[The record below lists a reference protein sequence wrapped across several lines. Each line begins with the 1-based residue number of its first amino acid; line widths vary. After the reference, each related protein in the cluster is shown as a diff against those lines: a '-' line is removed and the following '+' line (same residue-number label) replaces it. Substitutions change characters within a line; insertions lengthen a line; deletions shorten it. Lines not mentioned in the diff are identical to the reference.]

1 MKISVIVPVYKV
13 EKYIE
18 KCIQSLLDQ
27 TYTNFEALIVNDGS
41 PDQSISIA
49 KKLVGN
55 DPRFIFLEKEN
66 GGLSSA
72 RNMGLDYA
80 TGDYIFFLDSDDFID
95 PNCFKECSNFIL
107 KSKSIDILLFGYIEV
122 QEDSYKK
129 IGSFMPDL
137 KGYYQKEDIFFIE
150 DTINYSVWNKL
161 YKKDVFKNLRFVE
174 GIIYEDKEISPELL
188 YQKSIAKLDKYLY
201 FYTIRKNS
209 IMRSYNQNSLNSFLY
224 IYDKYKKSSKTDSS
238 DYYYHKGYILYC
250 FYAEYMNI
258 IKYSP
263 HFGEDIENLKNNIE
277 LNKLSLKNIK
287 RYHGVISKPFLA
299 KVLFN
304 INPSLLKL
312 IYKMVKFLR

>member
-27 TYTNFEALIVNDGS
+27 SYTNFEALIVDDGS
-41 PDQSISIA
+41 PDQSIAIA
-49 KKLVGN
+49 KQLVGE
-55 DPRFIFLEKEN
+55 DPRFIFLEKGN

-80 TGDYIFFLDSDDFID
+80 TGDYIAFLDSDDFID
-95 PNCFKECSNFIL
+95 IHCFRECSNAIL
-107 KSKSIDILLFGYIEV
+107 KNENTDILLFGYIEV

-137 KGYYQKEDIFFIE
+137 EGYYKKKDILFIE

-161 YKKDVFKNLRFVE
+161 YKNELFKNLRFVE
-174 GIIYEDKEISPELL
+174 GIIYEDKEISPKLL
-188 YQKSIAKLDKYLY
+188 YQKSIVILDKYLY

-209 IMRSYNQNSLNSFLY
+209 IMRSYNQNSLKSYIY
-224 IYDKYKKSSKTDSS
+224 IYDQYKKLKKSE
-238 DYYYHKGYILYC
+238 YYYHKGYILYC

-258 IKYSP
+258 VKYSP
-263 HFGEDIENLKNNIE
+263 NFKKDIKNLKHKINIDE
-277 LNKLSLKNIK
+277 ITLKKIRK
-287 RYHGVISKPFLA
+287 YHGVISIPYLA
-299 KVLFN
+299 KILFN
-304 INPSLLKL
+304 INPVILKL
-312 IYKMVKFLR
+312 IYKIYSRIK